1 MTREQYL
8 YSEFLTIAAVLNDQL
23 NVVPVLYGSLG
34 LGKVTQLD
42 FHPQDIDIL
51 VPLTFLT
58 TQWKTSTDDRTIGL
72 YIK

>member
-1 MTREQYL
+1 M
-8 YSEFLTIAAVLNDQL
+8 
-23 NVVPVLYGSLG
+23 YGSLG

-58 TQWKTSTDDRTIGL
+58 TQWKILQQTLEQLGYTLSDLHEHEFRKMMLPLDLPLQKI
-72 YIK
+72 